1 MTEREPIVLIAADF
15 TDGRLSRLK
24 GCTLVSSHVNLIKA
38 APEDENNQ
46 SDSRNLLKIALAT
59 ADDFPELQVGLLD
72 CVAHPDT
79 AEALSVYVSKYGIQ
93 CAALILTEW
102 SVRHFSCRPQALIP
116 RIRDGMT
123 LRSSQRLYGPLGRRS
138 RRFTRLGFRGSMRG
152 SWDTPPGCPSWSGSA
167 RPSLPELGALENA
180 SPP

>member
-102 SVRHFSCRPQALIP
+102 SVRHFIAAL
-116 RIRDGMT
+116 
-123 LRSSQRLYGPLGRRS
+123 RR
-138 RRFTRLGFRGSMRG
+138 
-152 SWDTPPGCPSWSGSA
+152 
-167 RPSLPELGALENA
+167 
-180 SPP
+180 